1 MGDPCCAKAATGAQT
16 LVRSIAKRGSCRV
29 HGSLGKPGN
38 AARRDRRTPLHQ
50 SIPWLFSRFLLVMV
64 NASALLAHKSL
75 VRAIG
80 RRASQPLH
88 LHLRGDLLA
97 HFCVASLRFVA
108 ARAAFRVCS
117 TMMPCATPYGF
128 SRASHDRAC
137 VSQCAVACV
146 AVREFAYTLGPRTA
160 RSGTG

>member
-1 MGDPCCAKAATGAQT
+1 M
-16 LVRSIAKRGSCRV
+16 
-29 HGSLGKPGN
+29 
-38 AARRDRRTPLHQ
+38 
-50 SIPWLFSRFLLVMV
+50 
-64 NASALLAHKSL
+64 
-75 VRAIG
+75 
-80 RRASQPLH
+80 
-88 LHLRGDLLA
+88 
-97 HFCVASLRFVA
+97 ASLRFVA

-117 TMMPCATPYGF
+117 IMMPCATPYGF